1 MRLNYVEHGQG
12 TPVVLLHGM
21 FGSLTNL
28 GGLARA
34 LSDSYRVISCDL
46 RNQGDSFHSD
56 VMDLQSMSEDLV
68 TLLDYL
74 DIEATS
80 VVGHSLGGKVGMQFA
95 LNYSDRCSN
104 LVVADISPVAY
115 APKHDLIL
123 EALVDLSKDIIYD
136 RAAADKLLAR
146 HIHDRDMRSFLLKN
160 ISKSNN
166 GAYQIKINLKVIEK
180 NYYTNLVAAPKG
192 DPFESS
198 TLFLKGE
205 KSAYIQEKHKSQI
218 GVLFPNYKLK
228 ILDECGHWLHVQK
241 PELFNTLIEQFLD
254 GAEL

>member
-28 GGLARA
+28 GSLARA

-74 DIEATS
+74 GIEATS

-95 LNYSDRCSN
+95 LNYSDRCLN